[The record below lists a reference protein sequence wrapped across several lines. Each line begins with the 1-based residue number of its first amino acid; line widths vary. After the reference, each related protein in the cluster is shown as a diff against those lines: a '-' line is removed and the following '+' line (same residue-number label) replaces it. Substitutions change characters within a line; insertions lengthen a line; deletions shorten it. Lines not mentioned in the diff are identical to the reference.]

1 MGDSVDEQEERM
13 IQRFREALN
22 TWKRDRLFAGLS
34 EETDS
39 NSTERRIQEAH
50 RMYYMI
56 LKRLKD
62 QEIKNEQL
70 KGQRGGGEDD
80 IEILLR
86 LLGPPDTWS
95 ESLMDRVRHIVM
107 TDLYEY
113 PLTFNTT
120 LIEQFKQEPN
130 FPVF

>member
-1 MGDSVDEQEERM
+1 MNDQEQEDR
-13 IQRFREALN
+13 IIKRFREALN
-22 TWKRDRLFAGLS
+22 KWKQTTMFAGLS

-39 NSTERRIQEAH
+39 NSTDRRIMEAH
-50 RMYYMI
+50 GMYYM
-56 LKRLKD
+56 LLNRLKE
-62 QEIKNEQL
+62 QEIKNEQVRRQ
-70 KGQRGGGEDD
+70 KGGGQQDVEN
-80 IEILLR
+80 LL
-86 LLGPPDTWS
+86 LYLGPAETWT
-95 ESLMDRVRHIVM
+95 ESLIDRVRHVIM

>member
-1 MGDSVDEQEERM
+1 MDFDEQEERT

-22 TWKRDRLFAGLS
+22 QWKRSTMFEGLS

-39 NSTERRIQEAH
+39 NSTDRRIAEAH
-50 RMYYMI
+50 SMYYMI
-56 LKRLKD
+56 LNRLKD
-62 QEIKNEQL
+62 QEIKNQQVRF
-70 KGQRGGGEDD
+70 QRGGG
-80 IEILLR
+80 IEVDVEKLLL
-86 LLGPPDTWS
+86 LLGPPDNWT
-95 ESLMDRVRHIVM
+95 ESLIDRVRHVIM

-120 LIEQFKQEPN
+120 LIEQFKKEPN